1 MPFWSNNLG
10 KPGIVREVPI
20 IFIQVREKSGKTNCL
35 VYLSFS
41 LTRALLFAKCLF
53 HLLSVNVN
61 YTLHGAIASI
71 CTLPIY

>member
-10 KPGIVREVPI
+10 KPGIVMEVAI
-20 IFIQVREKSGKTNCL
+20 IFIQVREKSGKANCF
-35 VYLSFS
+35 VYISFS
-41 LTRALLFAKCLF
+41 LTHAWLFAKCLF

-61 YTLHGAIASI
+61 YTLHGAIANI